1 MGALVWQV
9 IRVDA
14 NHSIANRAL
23 RRLYTL
29 SAESRLLTKKALFRY
44 TFSRPEILQIGPKHL
59 SAAATAT
66 LDA

>member
-9 IRVDA
+9 ISVEA

-23 RRLYTL
+23 RLRYTL
-29 SAESRLLTKKALFRY
+29 SAEYRLLTKKAIFRY
-44 TFSRPEILQIGPKHL
+44 TVSRPEILQIGLKHL
-59 SAAATAT
+59 SAAAT